1 MQLFLETLFMM
12 SLAVNLTEIVSFSTI
27 SRLILWTTFNP
38 HPVVIRSVPPSPDF
52 YQGIADARTGSSYRS
67 RNFFAK
73 KGLISVTR
81 NSKWSANGLGRTKVR
96 INHHRW
102 LDEGKYL
109 FIFSFCDNNYGFRN
123 SVKCGLVLNGKTRLQ
138 YTQILTI
145 FETTCTI

>member
-1 MQLFLETLFMM
+1 MM

-27 SRLILWTTFNP
+27 SRSILWTTFNP

-52 YQGIADARTGSSYRS
+52 NQGIADSRTRS
-67 RNFFAK
+67 LFWLKLSVQNSFVRK

-102 LDEGKYL
+102 LEEGKYL

-145 FETTCTI
+145 FETTCTIQ

>member
-1 MQLFLETLFMM
+1 MDYIQPASCSDQVSSTLTGLLSGNRGLPYEE
-12 SLAVNLTEIVSFSTI
+12 SLLAQVIDIEFYCAK
-27 SRLILWTTFNP
+27 R
-38 HPVVIRSVPPSPDF
+38 VV
-52 YQGIADARTGSSYRS
+52 
-67 RNFFAK
+67 
-73 KGLISVTR
+73 ISVTR

-109 FIFSFCDNNYGFRN
+109 FIFLFCDNNYGFRN